1 MDIETNRQTNAEK
14 EVLMLT
20 RFLDGRSSLNT
31 LVLKTSHW
39 LETVGLAVL
48 LKETLEYR
56 TEVRFASFLSG
67 GFTIMAVIN
76 PPERKLAKCTSVHR

>member
-39 LETVGLAVL
+39 LETAGLAVL
-48 LKETLEYR
+48 IKRDT
-56 TEVRFASFLSG
+56 
-67 GFTIMAVIN
+67 
-76 PPERKLAKCTSVHR
+76 

>member
-56 TEVRFASFLSG
+56 SDNFHESFRKVLSADNQQKYHCED
-67 GFTIMAVIN
+67 FLICRCAN
-76 PPERKLAKCTSVHR
+76 S